1 MKGICRIAAWLTA
14 ALALGAGAASAGD
27 FAHIQPLGFSADGN
41 VFAFEEYGVQDG
53 SGFPYATIYFIDTKQ
68 DRYLPGT
75 PYRVRLEDEQAS
87 LGKAR
92 DAARN
97 AAAGLIGK
105 YDLSANPGL
114 LAAFSPFSERDVA
127 PDRIRYDAVAVQPQ
141 VGNTN
146 AMALETFD
154 ITASPKCQSFDIRTR
169 GFRLRMMEVAGQPAN
184 RLFYEDKQI
193 PESRNCPTDYRLGGV
208 MTFNPQPSGGWVHIA
223 LVLVLSQGFEGRDG
237 RWIAVPVRP

>member
-1 MKGICRIAAWLTA
+1 MRGRRRIAAWLIA
-14 ALALGAGAASAGD
+14 ALAFGTGAASAGD
-27 FAHIQPLGFSADGN
+27 FANIQPLGFSADGG

-53 SGFPYATIYFIDTKQ
+53 SGFPYATIYFIDTKE

-92 DAARN
+92 GDARR
-97 AAAGLIGK
+97 AAAKLIET
-105 YDLSANPGL
+105 YDLASNPGL
-114 LAAFSPFSERDVA
+114 LAAFNPFTELDTVSDKL
-127 PDRIRYDAVAVQPQ
+127 RYDAVAVQPP

-146 AMALETFD
+146 TMVLETFD
-154 ITASPKCQSFDIRTR
+154 LQASPKCQSFDAKTR
-169 GFRLRMMEVAGQPAN
+169 GFRLRLKEIEGQPAN

-193 PESRNCPTDYRLGGV
+193 PESRNCPTEYRLGGV
-208 MTFNPQPSGGWVHIA
+208 MTFSPQPAGGWVHIA
-223 LVLVLSQGFEGRDG
+223 LVLVLSQGFEGSDG